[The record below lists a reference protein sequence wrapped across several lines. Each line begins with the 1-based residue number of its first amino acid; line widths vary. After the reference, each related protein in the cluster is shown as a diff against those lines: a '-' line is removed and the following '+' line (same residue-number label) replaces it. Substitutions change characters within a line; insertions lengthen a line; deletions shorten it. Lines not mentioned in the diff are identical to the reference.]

1 MIISR
6 FLWTGRANA
15 SAAYWRQSGRA
26 NSAEGNVMKE
36 VISELLQHKEQQEED
51 VYFESL
57 NREII
62 EKLHRQAGTS
72 SRSGTGPP
80 GRVPRKN
87 VRQANQ
93 GS

>member
-1 MIISR
+1 
-6 FLWTGRANA
+6 
-15 SAAYWRQSGRA
+15 
-26 NSAEGNVMKE
+26 MKE

-51 VYFESL
+51 VYFDRL
-57 NREII
+57 NRVII

-72 SRSGTGPP
+72 NRSGRGSPV
-80 GRVPRKN
+80 RVRRKN